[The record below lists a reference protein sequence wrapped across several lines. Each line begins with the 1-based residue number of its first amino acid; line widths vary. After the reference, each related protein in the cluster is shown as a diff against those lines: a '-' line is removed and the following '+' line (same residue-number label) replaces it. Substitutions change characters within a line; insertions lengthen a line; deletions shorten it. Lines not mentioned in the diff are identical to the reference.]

1 MASKKE
7 NQVPAVEEKALE
19 RIKYKKSNR
28 LINAR
33 GKASAMV
40 QKIFTIAITEAKPD
54 KDGNFAAVISGTM
67 LRKIFGNYSGSFY
80 ESVRVACDSGE
91 LRRPDLLSWRIRIEN
106 REKMS
111 FDTINVVTRATFVN
125 GILRIKFNSD
135 IKDDIYNL
143 TSQYTELYQY
153 VVIRMQSPYSIQL
166 YERFQSEMDYQRA
179 RYHDNEGPYTI
190 VYSLEDMRD
199 IFSLDFETVENGKR
213 EQRHLHSEFPDFRKH
228 VLDVAKKEINS
239 IAPIHME
246 YETIRAGR
254 GGRVQSIRFILTRKQ
269 TEDKEDAKPLSKEE
283 LLNRKLVFADA
294 ASLLSELDV
303 KAVQSICKAADYNF
317 DKIEKAYNIA
327 QKTKG
332 IKNLAGWMIQAIRD
346 GYETN
351 DVPVQKKE
359 PKKRTRKTAVKK
371 NSYQDFE
378 QTDYDFDEIERNFI
392 NN

>member
-1 MASKKE
+1 MTKTK
-7 NQVPAVEEKALE
+7 QVPSTVDEKALE
-19 RIKYKKSNR
+19 KIKYKKSNR
-28 LINAR
+28 LINSR

-40 QKIFTIAITEAKPD
+40 QKIFTIAISEVKQD
-54 KDGNFAAVISGTM
+54 KDGNVFAVIPGTM
-67 LRKIFGNYSGSFY
+67 LRRIFGNYSGSFY

-106 REKMS
+106 RDKMA

-125 GILRIKFNSD
+125 GILRIKFNPD

-153 VVIRMQSPYSIQL
+153 VVIKMQSPYSIQL

-179 RYHDNEGPYTI
+179 KYHDSEGPYTI

-228 VLDVAKKEINS
+228 VLDVAKKEINTIS
-239 IAPIHME
+239 PIHME

-269 TEDKEDAKPLSKEE
+269 TEKKEE
-283 LLNRKLVFADA
+283 PITSEELVNRKLVFADA
-294 ASLLSELDV
+294 AVLLSELDV
-303 KAVQSICKAADYNF
+303 KAVQSICKEANYQF
-317 DKIEKAYNIA
+317 DKIEKAYSIA

-346 GYETN
+346 GYESN

-359 PKKRTRKTAVKK
+359 PKKRGRKASAKK
-371 NSYQDFE
+371 KEYQDFE
-378 QTDYDFDEIERNFI
+378 QTDYDFEEIENKLTA
-392 NN
+392 N